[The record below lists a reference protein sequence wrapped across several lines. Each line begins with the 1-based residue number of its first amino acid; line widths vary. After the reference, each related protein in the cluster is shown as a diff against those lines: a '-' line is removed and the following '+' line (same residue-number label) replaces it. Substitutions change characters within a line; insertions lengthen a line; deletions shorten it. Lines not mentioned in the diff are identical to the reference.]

1 MGNNRMG
8 RILSGVL
15 SAALMLSLAPAP
27 LAAGPRGPPGP
38 RATTPNWGDGGVS
51 VTDLDKSGTAASF
64 VGTDGSPYF
73 RIRDLAYIFT
83 GSEHQFNVDWV
94 DGQVVV
100 TTGAAYDGDVLEVP
114 ADISAADRNQ
124 APADIT
130 VSVDGQEQTVPAI
143 AVDGHYYLT
152 VESFNALLGTDATV
166 QEKPAPAVESSA
178 PQVSSAPEA
187 VCAG

>member
-15 SAALMLSLAPAP
+15 SAALVLSLAPAA
-27 LAAGPRGPPGP
+27 LAAEPEATAEPEV
-38 RATTPNWGDGGVS
+38 TTPNWGDGNVY

-166 QEKPAPAVESSA
+166 QEKPAPAEESPAPQESTAPEVESA
-178 PQVSSAPEA
+178 E
-187 VCAG
+187 

>member
-15 SAALMLSLAPAP
+15 SAALVLSLAPAA
-27 LAAGPRGPPGP
+27 LAAGGPANAGPGG
-38 RATTPNWGDGGVS
+38 TTPHRGDGNVYG
-51 VTDLDKSGTAASF
+51 THPDKGGTAPSF

-166 QEKPAPAVESSA
+166 QEKPAPAEESPA
-178 PQVSSAPEA
+178 PQESTAPEA
-187 VCAG
+187 ESAE

>member
-15 SAALMLSLAPAP
+15 SAALVLSLAPA
-27 LAAGPRGPPGP
+27 ARGAEPEATAE
-38 RATTPNWGDGGVS
+38 REATTPNWGDGNVY

-166 QEKPAPAVESSA
+166 QEKPAPAEESPA
-178 PQVSSAPEA
+178 PQESTAPEA
-187 VCAG
+187 ESTE

>member
-15 SAALMLSLAPAP
+15 SAALVLSLAPAA
-27 LAAGPRGPPGP
+27 LAAEPE
-38 RATTPNWGDGGVS
+38 ATAEPEAITPNWGDGNVY

-114 ADISAADRNQ
+114 ADISVADRNQ

-166 QEKPAPAVESSA
+166 QEKPAPAEESPA
-178 PQVSSAPEA
+178 PQESTAPEA
-187 VCAG
+187 ESTE

>member
-15 SAALMLSLAPAP
+15 SAALVLSLAPAA
-27 LAAGPRGPPGP
+27 LAAGPGATPGP
-38 RATTPNWGDGGVS
+38 GATTPHWGGGNVY
-51 VTDLDKSGTAASF
+51 VTHLDKSGTAASF

-114 ADISAADRNQ
+114 ADISVADRNQ

-166 QEKPAPAVESSA
+166 QEKPDPAEESPA
-178 PQVSSAPEA
+178 PQESTAPEA
-187 VCAG
+187 ESAE

>member
-15 SAALMLSLAPAP
+15 SAALVLSLAPAA
-27 LAAGPRGPPGP
+27 LAAGPQATAAPE
-38 RATTPNWGDGGVS
+38 ATTPHRGGGDVY

-100 TTGAAYDGDVLEVP
+100 TTGAAYDGDVLGVP

-166 QEKPAPAVESSA
+166 QEKPAPAEESPA
-178 PQVSSAPEA
+178 PQESTAPEA
-187 VCAG
+187 ESAE

>member
-15 SAALMLSLAPAP
+15 SAALVLSLAPAA
-27 LAAGPRGPPGP
+27 LAAEPE
-38 RATTPNWGDGGVS
+38 ATTPNWGDGNVY

-130 VSVDGQEQTVPAI
+130 VSVDG
-143 AVDGHYYLT
+143 HYYLT

-166 QEKPAPAVESSA
+166 QEKPDPAEESPA
-178 PQVSSAPEA
+178 PQESTAPEA
-187 VCAG
+187 ESAE